1 LIRSFAKRSDGWFA
15 FFARE
20 LAPSPRRVV
29 EATRT
34 AVKSTVTTG
43 LATVMQ
49 VMGPFGP
56 LFAFR
61 IGQPGISLGLREGAL
76 TIILAAAM
84 QAAIVPITGKLL
96 DYPGLVMAF
105 LFIVFW
111 TIAYFLSH
119 TQLFMLFALTAVGT
133 ISTLYQAIF
142 EPGQIGWGSAYTFD
156 GILVATL
163 VMVSVDTLV
172 WPASPET
179 HLLESIAADLERAR
193 RRLRLVGRR
202 YLDLSDEPLA
212 QAVARSTLAPNLAL
226 LESVKEKTKPNAE
239 RLAVLL
245 DAVMMAERVYLEV
258 ERLAVLGGQ
267 PLPSEILE
275 NYGQRIRSAI
285 EAADDAI
292 GGRAQDVVEGLAGKE
307 MPTHEFEEL
316 NRSSTWPSA
325 LDASP
330 LGVDDQ
336 ARSIES
342 SNLLGFADGLQKIAA
357 FLEPR
362 QEFREAG
369 AGEGTPNDGG
379 GETRPFLDPAA
390 FRFAVKLGATIT
402 LALLVGLTTQRA
414 DLQTI
419 LWSVIVAGSPNT
431 YGAVA
436 RKTLL
441 RLAGCALGGL
451 ATLAAMLVVSQH
463 FESLAAYLAAIF
475 FVAFLSTYLAQSSE
489 WLGYAGI
496 QAGITFLIC
505 YVGAAPA
512 TDVYKPLWRLWGI
525 VLGVLTTGF
534 VFLFLFP
541 EYAYE
546 KLAESLDRLMRIA
559 LAFGKNVSAGRVSEG
574 EIVAVER
581 RFSATLLQ
589 VLNFADQSR
598 LEGLAGAAYS
608 AAGTEAAAIVTRIA
622 YRFVVIA
629 RERLGDSEAVLPE
642 SVRERRARLD
652 AAFFSAFEALLEN
665 FETSQTSG
673 PPASNA
679 SPRPPISSLNTPLE
693 ELTADASRQARSG
706 PPEVRSSLVTQVECY
721 RRLVT
726 LLASLETEWS
736 KVVAA

>member
-1 LIRSFAKRSDGWFA
+1 LIRSVATLLDWCFA

-20 LAPSPRRVV
+20 LAPSQRRIV
-29 EATRT
+29 EAART
-34 AVKSTVTTG
+34 AVKSTLTTG
-43 LATVMQ
+43 LATAMQ

-76 TIILAAAM
+76 TIALAAAM

-96 DYPGLVMAF
+96 DYPGLIMAF
-105 LFIVFW
+105 LFVVFW

-119 TQLFMLFALTAVGT
+119 TQLFMIFALAAVGT

-142 EPGQIGWGSAYTFD
+142 EPGLIGWGSAYTFD

-163 VMVSVDTLV
+163 VMVSVDTLI
-172 WPASPET
+172 WPSSPEAR
-179 HLLESIAADLERAR
+179 LLESIAADLERAR
-193 RRLRLVGRR
+193 QRLRLVGQR

-212 QAVARSTLAPNLAL
+212 PPLVRSTLAPNLAL

-245 DAVMMAERVYLEV
+245 DAVMTAERVYLEV
-258 ERLAVLGGQ
+258 ERLAVLGREG
-267 PLPSEILE
+267 LPSELRQNNE
-275 NYGQRIRSAI
+275 GRIRSAV
-285 EAADDAI
+285 DAVDNAL
-292 GGRAQDVVEGLAGKE
+292 GERTQDIAEGLAGKE
-307 MPTHEFEEL
+307 MPPHELGEL
-316 NRSSTWPSA
+316 NRPRTWPGV
-325 LDASP
+325 LDAS
-330 LGVDDQ
+330 LLDVDDQ
-336 ARSIES
+336 AAGIES
-342 SNLLGFADGLQKIAA
+342 SNLLGFVDGLQKIATL
-357 FLEPR
+357 LEPR
-362 QEFREAG
+362 SEFRDAG
-369 AGEGTPNDGG
+369 AGEAVPDGG
-379 GETRPFLDPAA
+379 GVETLPFLDPVA

-402 LALLVGLTTQRA
+402 LGLLVGLATQRA

-441 RLAGCALGGL
+441 RLSGCILGGL

-463 FESLAAYLAAIF
+463 FDALAAYLAAIF
-475 FVAFLSTYLAQSSE
+475 FVAFFSTYLAQSSE
-489 WLGYAGI
+489 WLGYTGV
-496 QAGITFLIC
+496 QAGITFIIC

-546 KLAESLDRLMRIA
+546 KLSESLDQLMRIA
-559 LAFGKNVSAGRVSEG
+559 LAFGRDVSAGRVTEG
-574 EIVAVER
+574 EIVATER

-589 VLNFADQSR
+589 VLNLADQSR
-598 LEGLAGAAYS
+598 LEGVAGAAYS

-622 YRFVVIA
+622 YRFEVIA
-629 RERLGDSEAVLPE
+629 RERLGDFEATLPAG
-642 SVRERRARLD
+642 VRDRRARLD
-652 AAFFSAFEALLEN
+652 TAFFTAFESVLQRFEPGETPFVPVSPGTAL
-665 FETSQTSG
+665 
-673 PPASNA
+673 
-679 SPRPPISSLNTPLE
+679 PPIDSLNIALE
-693 ELTADASRQARSG
+693 ELSVDAALEAVGR
-706 PPEVRSSLVTQVECY
+706 PPEVRRSLATQVESY

-736 KVVAA
+736 KIAAA